1 MRGLI
6 FVSPFIGI
14 QPVVRRP
21 RELNSAA
28 RQASGSRLAPKHEAL
43 YSHALTDNRKPDLTM
58 EKLSSLCVYCGSS
71 SGRIDT
77 YAAAARSLAQ
87 SMVERGIRLIFG
99 GGRVGIMGAV
109 ADEVMRLGGE
119 AVGVIPEALMHKELA
134 HTGLTELHVTPTM
147 HTRKTK
153 MAELADAFV
162 ALPGGIGTFEEIFE
176 VWTWAQL
183 GFHSKPCGL
192 LNVAGYYDGLS
203 SFLDHAAN
211 EQFVRP
217 DQRRM
222 LVVESEPAALLDRF
236 ASYVP
241 PAQPKWVGLSK
252 T

>member
-1 MRGLI
+1 MI
-6 FVSPFIGI
+6 K
-14 QPVVRRP
+14 
-21 RELNSAA
+21 LN
-28 RQASGSRLAPKHEAL
+28 
-43 YSHALTDNRKPDLTM
+43 
-58 EKLSSLCVYCGSS
+58 SLCVYCGSS
-71 SGRIDT
+71 SGRIDA
-77 YAAAARSLAQ
+77 YATAARALAGA
-87 SMVERGIRLIFG
+87 MVERGIRLVYG
-99 GGRVGIMGAV
+99 GARVGIMGAV
-109 ADEVMRLGGE
+109 ADEVLRLGGE

-134 HTGLTELHVTPTM
+134 HIGLTELHITPSM
-147 HTRKTK
+147 HARKTK

-203 SFLDHAAN
+203 RFLDHAAN

-217 DQRRM
+217 DQRKM
-222 LVVESEPAALLDRF
+222 LVVEAEPVTLLDRF

-241 PAQPKWVGLSK
+241 PARPKWVGLSG